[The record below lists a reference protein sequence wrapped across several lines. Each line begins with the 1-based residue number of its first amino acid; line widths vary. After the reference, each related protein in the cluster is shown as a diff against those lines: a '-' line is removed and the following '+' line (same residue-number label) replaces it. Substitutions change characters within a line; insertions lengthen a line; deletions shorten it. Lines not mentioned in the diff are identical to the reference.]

1 VQNTLLALRMFAEV
15 SSQGVATGRS
25 GEGGVT
31 KGPGKVTPGDG
42 IFGLRDVPHT
52 ALE

>member
-1 VQNTLLALRMFAEV
+1 MLALRTYAEV
-15 SSQGVATGRS
+15 SSQRDATGKS
-25 GEGGVT
+25 GEGGVS

-42 IFGLRDVPHT
+42 IVGLRDVPLT